1 MIATFTLP
9 STTFAAS
16 VAEGDTQV
24 NLTSTTGVFPGIFLF
39 ANREALKVTGFMPNG
54 NAAVLRGQNGT
65 ATRAHAT
72 NETVW
77 VAPGYQLFDID
88 PQGTLG
94 PKTVPLCNPHINVQ
108 SGAVWVTVGDDDGP
122 MVGARVWQQVT
133 TTTSQSDPDGRQTT
147 TFTPS

>member
-16 VAEGDTQV
+16 VAEGDNQV
-24 NLTSTTGVFPGIFLF
+24 NMTSTTSVFPGIFLF
-39 ANREALKVTGFMPNG
+39 ANREAMKVVGILPNG
-54 NAAVLRGQNGT
+54 NVSVLRGRHGT
-65 ATRAHAT
+65 ATRSHAT

-77 VAPGYQLFDID
+77 VAPGYQLFEID

-94 PKTVPLCNPHINVQ
+94 AGAVPFSNPHINVLT
-108 SGAVWVTVGDDDGP
+108 GAVWVTVGDDDGP
-122 MVGARVWQQVT
+122 MSGARVWQQVT
-133 TTTSQSDPDGRQTT
+133 TTPTQIDPDGRQTV